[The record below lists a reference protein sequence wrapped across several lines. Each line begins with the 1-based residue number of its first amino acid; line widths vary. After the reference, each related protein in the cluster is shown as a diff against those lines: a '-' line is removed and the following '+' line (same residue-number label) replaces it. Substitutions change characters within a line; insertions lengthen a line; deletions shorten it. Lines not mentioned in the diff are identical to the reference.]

1 MKFVSV
7 ILPLAL
13 NRVLTYSVPDE
24 MAADV
29 IVGGRVVVPIGKTK
43 MYTGI
48 VSEIFDE
55 FDDEIEIKDIVS
67 VLDVQPV
74 VTQQQLMLWKWIA
87 DYYICSKGE
96 VMKAA
101 LPAGLKMESETLV
114 AANEDFMEDAN
125 DPLKKTE
132 LAVMENIP
140 ASKQISIE
148 ELSRLVKVKN
158 LLPTMQ
164 SLLAKGAITLS
175 EQLKDGYKPKY
186 ETYVTVT
193 DRLLDNEVMNKT
205 AAELERSPKQLELL
219 LKFLSMSSFY
229 VKGEQKEV
237 SKKELLAKADAT
249 PAVLQGLIKKDI
261 FQLYEKEV
269 GRIDNSKYANVVDRY
284 PLSDAQNKAYDE
296 IISNFQQKDVVLLHG
311 VTSCGKTEIYIK
323 LIDEAIASG
332 KQALFL
338 LPEIALTTQLTTR
351 LRRVFGEQLGI
362 YHSKFS
368 DNERVEVWQNML
380 KPEKEYK
387 VILGVRSSIFLPFR
401 NLGIVIVDEEHE
413 NTYKQYDPAPR
424 YHARN
429 AAMVLA
435 KIHNAKV
442 LLGSATP
449 SIESYYHATQSK
461 KYGFVELLT
470 RYADIQL
477 PEINVVDVKTE
488 RLQKK
493 MTGLFSQ
500 KLIDEMTRAI
510 SNHEQIILFQNRR
523 GYSPYMECRSCAYV
537 PRCKYCDVSL
547 TLHRNDD
554 SLVCHYCGYTI
565 PVPQFCPS
573 CGNPTLSNRG
583 FGTEKAE
590 EEISKIFPSAKV
602 ARLDLDVAKS
612 RKNYESIIS
621 DFERGKTDI
630 LVGTQMISKGLDFEK
645 VRVVGILSADQM
657 LHYPDFRSHERAF
670 QLISQVG
677 GRAGRHGKRGL
688 VVLQTSD
695 VKHPVIDQ
703 VCQNSYRSMYLSQ
716 LNERTAFRYPPF
728 YRLINLMIKGKDEG
742 KTDAAAY
749 DLATVLRS
757 HFGQFVYGP
766 DLPVVTRIQTL
777 HIRKIMIKLDA
788 NSNVAPSKM
797 IMKQCIDSLLLKH
810 KGVFVQ
816 IDVDPM

>member
-1 MKFVSV
+1 MKYVSV

-24 MAADV
+24 NADDV
-29 IVGGRVVVPIGKTK
+29 IVGGRVVVPVGKK
-43 MYTGI
+43 KLYTGI
-48 VSEIFDE
+48 VSEV
-55 FDDEIEIKDIVS
+55 FDDYDDDIEIKEIVS
-67 VLDVQPV
+67 VLDVNPV
-74 VTQQQLMLWKWIA
+74 VTKPQLMLWKWIA
-87 DYYICSKGE
+87 DYYICSQGE

-114 AANEDFMEDAN
+114 AANEDFMEDA
-125 DPLKKTE
+125 DEPLKKTE
-132 LAVMENIP
+132 LAVMENLST
-140 ASKQISIE
+140 SKQISIE
-148 ELSRLVKVKN
+148 DLSRLVKVKN

-164 SLLAKGAITLS
+164 SLLAKGAITLN

-186 ETYVTVT
+186 ESYVTVS
-193 DRLLDNEVMNKT
+193 DRLLDNEAMNKT

-229 VKGEQKEV
+229 VKGERKEV
-237 SKKELLAKADAT
+237 SKKDLLAKADAS
-249 PAVLQGLIKKDI
+249 PAVLQGLVKKDI
-261 FQLYEKEV
+261 FRIYDKEV

-284 PLSDAQNKAYDE
+284 PLTDAQNKAYDE
-296 IISNFQQKDVVLLHG
+296 IVSNFQQKDVVLLHG

-323 LIDEAIASG
+323 LIDEALASG

-380 KPEKEYK
+380 SPEKEYK
-387 VILGVRSSIFLPFR
+387 VVLGVRSSIFLPFR

-435 KIHNAKV
+435 KMHGAKV

-470 RYADIQL
+470 RFADIQL
-477 PEINVVDVKTE
+477 PEIKVVDVKTE
-488 RLQKK
+488 RLHKT
-493 MTGLFSQ
+493 MTGMFSKQ
-500 KLIDEMTRAI
+500 LIDEMTRAI

-523 GYSPYMECRSCAYV
+523 GYSPFIECRSCAYV

-573 CGNPTLSNRG
+573 CGNPTLSSRG

-590 EEISKIFPSAKV
+590 EEITKIFPSAKV

-612 RKNYESIIS
+612 RKSYESIIL

-677 GRAGRHGKRGL
+677 GRAGRHGRRGL
-688 VVLQTSD
+688 VVLQTTD

-728 YRLINLMIKGKDEG
+728 YRLINLMVKGKDEA
-742 KTDAAAY
+742 KTEAAAY
-749 DLATVLRS
+749 DLANVLRS

-788 NSNVAPSKM
+788 NSNVAPSKI
-797 IMKQCIDSLLLKH
+797 IMKQCVDNLLLHH

>member
-1 MKFVSV
+1 MKYVSV

-13 NRVLTYSVPDE
+13 NRVLTYAVHDE
-24 MAADV
+24 LAADV
-29 IVGGRVVVPIGKTK
+29 IVGGRVVVPVGKK
-43 MYTGI
+43 KLYTGI
-48 VSEIFDE
+48 VSQIFDDFE
-55 FDDEIEIKDIVS
+55 DDIEIKEIIS
-67 VLDVQPV
+67 VLDLNPV
-74 VTQQQLMLWKWIA
+74 VTLPQLNLWKWIA
-87 DYYICSKGE
+87 DYYICSLGE

-101 LPAGLKMESETLV
+101 LPSGLKMESETLV
-114 AANEDFMEDAN
+114 AANEDFEEIE
-125 DPLKKTE
+125 PLKKTE
-132 LAVMENIP
+132 LAVMENLST
-140 ASKQISIE
+140 SKQTSIE
-148 ELSRLVKVKN
+148 ELSKLVKVKN

-164 SLLAKGAITLS
+164 SLLAKGAITLN
-175 EQLKDGYKPKY
+175 EQLKDGYKPKM
-186 ETYVTVT
+186 ETYVTIT

-219 LKFLSMSSFY
+219 LKYLSLSSFY

-237 SKKELLAKADAT
+237 AKKELLAKADAS

-261 FQLYEKEV
+261 FRLYDKEI
-269 GRIDNSKYANVVDRY
+269 GRIDNSKFANVVDRY
-284 PLSDAQNKAYDE
+284 PLTDAQNKAYDE

-380 KPEKEYK
+380 SPEKEYK

-401 NLGIVIVDEEHE
+401 NLGVVIVDEEHE

-429 AAMVLA
+429 AAIVLA

-449 SIESYYHATQSK
+449 SIESYYLATQSK

-500 KLIDEMTRAI
+500 KLIDEMSRAL
-510 SNHEQIILFQNRR
+510 SNHEQVILFQNRR

-537 PRCKYCDVSL
+537 PRCIYCDVSL
-547 TLHRNDD
+547 TLHSKDN

-590 EEISKIFPSAKV
+590 EEISKIFPAAKV

-645 VRVVGILSADQM
+645 VRVVGILSADSM
-657 LHYPDFRSHERAF
+657 LHYPDFRAHERAF

-695 VKHPVIDQ
+695 VKHPVVDQ
-703 VCQNSYRSMYLSQ
+703 VCKNSYRSMYLSQ

-728 YRLINLMIKGKDEG
+728 YRLINLMVKGKDVD
-742 KTDAAAY
+742 KTEAAAY
-749 DLATVLRS
+749 ELAAVLRS

-766 DLPVVTRIQTL
+766 DLPVVTRIQAL
-777 HIRKIMIKLDA
+777 HIRKIMVKLDV
-788 NSNVAPSKM
+788 NTNVSPSKM
-797 IMKQCIDSLLLKH
+797 IMKQCVDNILLHH
-810 KGVFVQ
+810 KSVFVQ

>member
-1 MKFVSV
+1 MKYVSV

-13 NRVLTYSVPDE
+13 NRVLTYAVPDE
-24 MAADV
+24 LAADV
-29 IVGGRVVVPIGKTK
+29 IVGGRVVVPVGKK
-43 MYTGI
+43 KLYTGI
-48 VSEIFDE
+48 VSQIFDD
-55 FDDEIEIKDIVS
+55 FDDDIEIKEIIS
-67 VLDVQPV
+67 VLDLNPV
-74 VTQQQLMLWKWIA
+74 VTQSQLNLWKWIA
-87 DYYICSKGE
+87 DYYICSLGE

-101 LPAGLKMESETLV
+101 LPSGLKMESETLV
-114 AANEDFMEDAN
+114 AANEDFEEVE
-125 DPLKKTE
+125 PLKKTE
-132 LAVMENIP
+132 LAVMENLST
-140 ASKQISIE
+140 SKQTSIE
-148 ELSRLVKVKN
+148 ELSKLVKVKN

-164 SLLAKGAITLS
+164 SLLAKGAITLN
-175 EQLKDGYKPKY
+175 EQLKDGYKPKM
-186 ETYVTVT
+186 ETYVTVS
-193 DRLLDNEVMNKT
+193 DRLLDTDAMNKA

-237 SKKELLAKADAT
+237 TKKELLAKADAS

-261 FQLYEKEV
+261 FRLYDKEI
-269 GRIDNSKYANVVDRY
+269 GRIDNSKFANVVDRY
-284 PLSDAQNKAYDE
+284 PLTDAQNKAYDE
-296 IISNFQQKDVVLLHG
+296 IISNFEQKDVVLLHG

-380 KPEKEYK
+380 SPEKEYK

-429 AAMVLA
+429 AAIVLA

-449 SIESYYHATQSK
+449 SIESYYLATQTK

-500 KLIDEMTRAI
+500 KLIDEMSRAL
-510 SNHEQIILFQNRR
+510 SNHEQVILFQNRR

-537 PRCKYCDVSL
+537 PRCIYCDVSL
-547 TLHRNDD
+547 TLHSKDN

-590 EEISKIFPSAKV
+590 EEISKIFPAAKV

-645 VRVVGILSADQM
+645 VRVVGILSADSM
-657 LHYPDFRSHERAF
+657 LHYPDFRAHERAF

-695 VKHPVIDQ
+695 VKHPVVDQ
-703 VCQNSYRSMYLSQ
+703 VCKNSYRSMYLSQ

-728 YRLINLMIKGKDEG
+728 YRLINLMVKGKDVD
-742 KTDAAAY
+742 KTEAAAY
-749 DLATVLRS
+749 ELAAVLRS

-766 DLPVVTRIQTL
+766 DLPVVTRIQAL
-777 HIRKIMIKLDA
+777 HIRKIMVKLDV
-788 NSNVAPSKM
+788 NTNVSPSKM
-797 IMKQCIDSLLLKH
+797 IMKQCVDNILLHH
-810 KGVFVQ
+810 KSVFVQ

>member
-1 MKFVSV
+1 MKYVSV

-13 NRVLTYSVPDE
+13 NRVLSYAVPDE
-24 MAADV
+24 LAADV
-29 IVGGRVVVPIGKTK
+29 IVGGRVVVPVGKK
-43 MYTGI
+43 KLYTGI
-48 VSEIFDE
+48 VSQIFDDFE
-55 FDDEIEIKDIVS
+55 DDIEIKEIIS
-67 VLDVQPV
+67 VLDLNPV
-74 VTQQQLMLWKWIA
+74 VTLPQLNLWKWIA
-87 DYYICSKGE
+87 DYYICSLGE

-101 LPAGLKMESETLV
+101 LPSGLKMESETLV
-114 AANEDFMEDAN
+114 AANEDFEEVE
-125 DPLKKTE
+125 PLKKTE
-132 LAVMENIP
+132 LAVMENLST
-140 ASKQISIE
+140 SKQTSIE
-148 ELSRLVKVKN
+148 ELSKLVKVKN

-164 SLLAKGAITLS
+164 SLLAKGAITLN
-175 EQLKDGYKPKY
+175 EQLKDGYKPKI
-186 ETYVTVT
+186 ETYVTIT

-219 LKFLSMSSFY
+219 LKYLSLSSFY

-237 SKKELLAKADAT
+237 AKKELLAKADAS

-261 FQLYEKEV
+261 FRLYDKEI
-269 GRIDNSKYANVVDRY
+269 GRIDNSKFANVVDRY
-284 PLSDAQNKAYDE
+284 PLTDAQNKAYDE
-296 IISNFQQKDVVLLHG
+296 IISNFQQKDVVLFHG

-380 KPEKEYK
+380 SPEKEYK

-429 AAMVLA
+429 AAIVLA

-449 SIESYYHATQSK
+449 SIESYYLATQTK

-500 KLIDEMTRAI
+500 KLIDEMSRAI
-510 SNHEQIILFQNRR
+510 SNREQIILFQNRR

-537 PRCKYCDVSL
+537 PRCIYCDVSL
-547 TLHRNDD
+547 TLHSKDN

-590 EEISKIFPSAKV
+590 EEISKIFPAAKV

-645 VRVVGILSADQM
+645 VRVVGILSADSM
-657 LHYPDFRSHERAF
+657 LHYPDFRAHERAF

-695 VKHPVIDQ
+695 VKHPVVDQ

-716 LNERTAFRYPPF
+716 LNERTAFHYPPF
-728 YRLINLMIKGKDEG
+728 YRLINLMVKGKDVD
-742 KTDAAAY
+742 KTEAAAY
-749 DLATVLRS
+749 ELAAVLRS

-766 DLPVVTRIQTL
+766 DLPVVTRIQAL
-777 HIRKIMIKLDA
+777 HIRKIMVKLDV
-788 NSNVAPSKM
+788 NTNVSPSKM
-797 IMKQCIDSLLLKH
+797 IMKQCVDNILLHH
-810 KGVFVQ
+810 KSVFVQ